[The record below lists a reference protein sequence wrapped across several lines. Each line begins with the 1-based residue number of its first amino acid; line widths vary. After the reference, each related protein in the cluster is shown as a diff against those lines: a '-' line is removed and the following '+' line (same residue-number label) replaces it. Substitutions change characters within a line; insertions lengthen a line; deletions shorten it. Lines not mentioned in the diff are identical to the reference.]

1 MSAGKLKVLVVEDEL
16 PARERLIS
24 MLQKFDDFG
33 EIQEATNGEEALAKL
48 PDYKPDVVFLDIQMP
63 GIGGI
68 DLARELMAEDEP
80 PLVIFVTAY
89 DKYAIEAFEVNAIDY
104 LLKPANKERLET
116 TVARIREIMKTNE
129 NKGQFIDDLSVAL
142 NKLLQKSDEE
152 KVARLTLYHEESGN
166 RIVVEPQEIW
176 WIFAKG
182 DKTYARTE
190 KAEYRIFE
198 TLSNLTKRLSPD
210 LFIRSHK
217 AYIVNIKQIQE
228 VIPWFSG
235 TYNLKMKDGETE
247 LPLSR
252 SFVAQF
258 KEKVGWT

>member
-1 MSAGKLKVLVVEDEL
+1 MSTPKLKVMVVEDEL

-24 MLQKFDDFG
+24 MLKKFEEFG

-48 PDYKPDVVFLDIQMP
+48 PEYQPDVVFLDIQMP

-80 PLVIFVTAY
+80 PLVIFVTAF
-89 DKYAIEAFEVNAIDY
+89 DKYAIDAFEVNAIDY
-104 LLKPANKERLET
+104 LLKPANKERLQT
-116 TVARIREIMKTNE
+116 TVDRIKEILKTKDT
-129 NKGQFIDDLSVAL
+129 KGEFMDELSLAL
-142 NKLLQKSDEE
+142 NKLIQKSEEE
-152 KVARLTLYHEESGN
+152 KLTRITIYHEESGN
-166 RIVVEPQEIW
+166 RIVVEPLEIW

-182 DKTYARTE
+182 DKTYTRTE
-190 KAEYRIFE
+190 KGEFRIFE
-198 TLSNLTKRLSPD
+198 TLSNLSKRLPPD
-210 LFIRSHK
+210 IFVRTHK
-217 AYIVNIKQIQE
+217 AYIVNIKQIHE
-228 VIPWFSG
+228 IIPWFSG

-258 KEKVGWT
+258 KDKVGWT